1 MVLVNRDLLRGCGMK
16 AWVGVRS
23 GTDLHYVLQDFPRP
37 VAGWG
42 ELLVRVRGV
51 GVNRADQYPSG
62 AHFSHSPPAPA
73 PIPGLEAAGEVVEVG
88 EGVEGFRPGD
98 RVAAMVQ
105 GGAAEFVCVKAPLAL
120 RVPPGMD
127 WAVAAC
133 LPVSYLTAHNAL
145 VALGGL
151 AARGSVLIHAVTS
164 GVGLA
169 ALHLAVLRGAGIVVG
184 SSTSPAKLERL
195 ALSGLTLAIADP
207 YEGFEQRVLEHT
219 GGRGVDVVVDLI
231 GGSVLNET
239 MRSTALGGRIVNVG
253 RFGGVEAVVDLNLH
267 AVRRI
272 QLLGATFRT
281 RSLDEHAA
289 IVQAFLDDYEADL
302 AGGRLAPMMDRVFG
316 FDELPAAVQRCMERR
331 QFGKVALRA

>member
-1 MVLVNRDLLRGCGMK
+1 MK
-16 AWVGVRS
+16 AWVGMGS
-23 GTDLHYVLQDFPRP
+23 GEDLHYALREFPRP
-37 VAGWG
+37 KAGRG

-51 GVNRADQYPSG
+51 GINRADQYPSG
-62 AHFSHSPPAPA
+62 AHFSHSSPAPA
-73 PIPGLEAAGEVVEVG
+73 PIPGLEAAGEVMELG
-88 EGVEGFRPGD
+88 EGVDGFVPGD

-120 RVPPGMD
+120 RLPEGMD
-127 WAVAAC
+127 WAVAAS

-151 AARGSVLIHAVTS
+151 APGGSVLIHAVTS

-169 ALHLAVLRGAGIVVG
+169 VLQLAVLRGAAAIVG
-184 SSTSPAKLERL
+184 SSMSPAKLERL
-195 ALSGLTLAIADP
+195 ASSGLTLALADP
-207 YEGFEQRVLEHT
+207 YAGFEQRVLAHT
-219 GGRGVDVVVDLI
+219 DGRGVDVVVDLI

-253 RFGGVEAVVDLNLH
+253 RFGGTQATVDLNLH

-281 RSLDEHAA
+281 RSLEEHGA
-289 IVQAFLDDYEADL
+289 IVRAFLDDYAADL
-302 AGGRLAPMMDRVFG
+302 ADGRLAPMMDQVFG
-316 FDELPAAVQRCMERR
+316 FDELPAAVQRCVERR
-331 QFGKVALRA
+331 QFGKVALRV

>member
-1 MVLVNRDLLRGCGMK
+1 MK
-16 AWVGVRS
+16 AWVGMGS
-23 GTDLHYVLQDFPRP
+23 GADLHYELQEFPRP
-37 VAGWG
+37 EAGRG

-51 GVNRADQYPSG
+51 GINRADQYPSG
-62 AHFSHSPPAPA
+62 AHFSHSAPAPA
-73 PIPGLEAAGEVVEVG
+73 PIPGLEAAGEVVAVG
-88 EGVEGFRPGD
+88 EGVRGFQPGD

-120 RVPPGMD
+120 RLPGGMD
-127 WAVAAC
+127 WAVAAS

-151 AARGSVLIHAVTS
+151 ARGGSVLIHAVTS

-169 ALHLAVLRGAGIVVG
+169 ALQLAVLRGAGVIAG

-195 ALSGLTLAIADP
+195 ASSGLTLALADP
-207 YEGFEQRVLEHT
+207 YAGFEQRVLAHT
-219 GGRGVDVVVDLI
+219 DGRGVEVVVDLI

-253 RFGGVEAVVDLNLH
+253 RFGGTQATVDLNLH

-281 RSLDEHAA
+281 RSLEEHGA

-302 AGGRLAPMMDRVFG
+302 TDGRLAPVMDQVFG
-316 FDELPAAVQRCMERR
+316 FDELPAAVQRCVERR